1 MAFLALG
8 GGLLLLTRGQSSGS
22 AAVPVIK
29 PLHPVKKQRAK
40 KKSLAKASTKKAKKA
55 KKAKKPRTPVVIDG
69 MPGTLAVALRSN
81 PVVVAELYSPKSS
94 VDATAREEAR
104 QGAALAGAAFV
115 ALDVSN
121 DKVAAPLTALLT
133 GAATAADRVLDDPA
147 VLVFQA
153 PKTFFVR
160 FNGFT
165 DRDTIAQAAVNA
177 GAVKLTTV
185 GSTVVWAGQANSICN
200 KLKADLLRL
209 PLPTSGE
216 SAIDWVGNINGALDS
231 TVKSLRAL
239 TPPKGHESQVRQMV
253 ALYSAAVAASEAVV
267 SNVRAGKSPD
277 LAAFQQRIST
287 LGARADAI
295 AVDLGATAC
304 GS

>member
-153 PKTFFVR
+153 PKTLFVR

-216 SAIDWVGNINGALDS
+216 SAIDWVGKINGALDS

-239 TPPKGHESQVRQMV
+239 TPPKGHESQVHQMV

-287 LGARADAI
+287 LGSRADAI

>member
-55 KKAKKPRTPVVIDG
+55 RTPVVIDG

-153 PKTFFVR
+153 PKTLFVR

-216 SAIDWVGNINGALDS
+216 SAIDWVGKINGALDS
-231 TVKSLRAL
+231 TVKSLRDL

-287 LGARADAI
+287 LGSRADAI